1 MPQIIP
7 IKELKDTNHI
17 SEMCR
22 NSDEPIFITKN
33 GFGEMVLMSMDAYD
47 EMFKK
52 LEIYKELAISE
63 QQFAAG
69 AYTDAK
75 TALTDIRAKYGQ

>member
-17 SEMCR
+17 FEMCR
-22 NSDEPIFITKN
+22 NTNEPIFITKN

-52 LEIYKELAISE
+52 LEIFKELAISE
-63 QQFAAG
+63 QQFVAG
-69 AYTDAK
+69 AYLDAK
-75 TALTDIRAKYGQ
+75 TALTDIRAKYGL

>member
-1 MPQIIP
+1 MPLIIP

-69 AYTDAK
+69 AYKDAK
-75 TALTDIRAKYGQ
+75 TALTDIRAKYGL

>member
-22 NSDEPIFITKN
+22 NTNEPIFITKN

-52 LEIYKELAISE
+52 LEIFKELAISE
-63 QQFAAG
+63 QQFVAG
-69 AYTDAK
+69 AYLDAK
-75 TALTDIRAKYGQ
+75 TALTDIRAKYGL

>member
-1 MPQIIP
+1 MPLIIP

-22 NSDEPIFITKN
+22 NTDEPIFITKN
-33 GFGEMVLMSMDAYD
+33 GFGEMVLMSMNAYD

-52 LEIYKELAISE
+52 LEIFKELAISE

-69 AYTDAK
+69 AYLDAK
-75 TALTDIRAKYGQ
+75 TALTDIRAKYEL

>member
-22 NSDEPIFITKN
+22 NTNEPIFITKN

-52 LEIYKELAISE
+52 LEIFKELAISE

-69 AYTDAK
+69 AYLDAK
-75 TALTDIRAKYGQ
+75 TALTDIRAKYGL

>member
-22 NSDEPIFITKN
+22 NTNEPIFITKN

-52 LEIYKELAISE
+52 LEIFKELAISE
-63 QQFAAG
+63 QQFDAG
-69 AYTDAK
+69 AYLDAK
-75 TALTDIRAKYGQ
+75 TALTDIRAKYGL